1 MMARTAEEE
10 EKRKKI
16 LEGSRALILREG
28 MSSLTM
34 GEIAS
39 RQGISKKTLYKYFSN
54 KEQLVEETI
63 EGKIAEIGALI
74 EAASRDAGKSFPE
87 RLGTIL
93 GIVARQ
99 LAELGETIVKD
110 VYYREPQLWE
120 KIDKFR
126 REHIFT
132 AITRLFE
139 EGIRDGWVRTDIE
152 SRLVPAMFVGAANAI
167 LNPSQIFAMTAPPV
181 VIFDTLIRILL
192 GGILTEQGRQQ
203 LFKEAKE

>member
-1 MMARTAEEE
+1 MEEPTGDE

-16 LEGSRALILREG
+16 LGGSRALIMREG
-28 MSSLTM
+28 ISALTM
-34 GEIAS
+34 GDIAS
-39 RQGISKKTLYKYFSN
+39 RLGISKKTLYKYFSN
-54 KEQLVEETI
+54 KQELVQEAV
-63 EGKIAEIGALI
+63 EGKIREVGALI
-74 EAASRDAGKSFPE
+74 AAASLDTGKSFPE
-87 RLGTIL
+87 RLRAIL
-93 GIVARQ
+93 EIVTVQ

-132 AITRLFE
+132 VITQLFE

-181 VIFDTLIRILL
+181 VIFETLIRILL
-192 GGILTEQGRQQ
+192 GGILTEQGRAQ

>member
-1 MMARTAEEE
+1 MMRTPEDE

-16 LEGSRALILREG
+16 LEGSRALIFREG
-28 MSSLTM
+28 VSSLTM
-34 GEIAS
+34 GDISS
-39 RQGISKKTLYKYFSN
+39 RLGISKKTLYKYFSN
-54 KEQLVEETI
+54 KTQLVEETI
-63 EGKIAEIGALI
+63 EGKIEEIGALI
-74 EAASRDAGKSFPE
+74 EAASRDATRTFPE
-87 RLGTIL
+87 RLGVIL

-99 LAELGETIVKD
+99 LAELGETLVRD
-110 VYYREPQLWE
+110 VSYREPQLWE
-120 KIDKFR
+120 KIDTFR

-192 GGILTEQGRQQ
+192 GGILTEPGRRQ
-203 LFKEAKE
+203 LFVTEAKE

>member
-1 MMARTAEEE
+1 MMASRSGETLVARQQRSVERFG
-10 EKRKKI
+10 KRDVDGI
-16 LEGSRALILREG
+16 IGRE
-28 MSSLTM
+28 
-34 GEIAS
+34 IVPQIPDA
-39 RQGISKKTLYKYFSN
+39 RQKDVMRVTL
-54 KEQLVEETI
+54 Q
-63 EGKIAEIGALI
+63 GKIGEIGALI
-74 EAASRDAGKSFPE
+74 EAASRDATRTFPE
-87 RLGTIL
+87 RLGVIL

-99 LAELGETIVKD
+99 LAELGETLVRD
-110 VYYREPQLWE
+110 VSYREPQLWE
-120 KIDKFR
+120 KIDTFR

-192 GGILTEQGRQQ
+192 GGILTEPGRRQ
-203 LFKEAKE
+203 LFVTEAKE